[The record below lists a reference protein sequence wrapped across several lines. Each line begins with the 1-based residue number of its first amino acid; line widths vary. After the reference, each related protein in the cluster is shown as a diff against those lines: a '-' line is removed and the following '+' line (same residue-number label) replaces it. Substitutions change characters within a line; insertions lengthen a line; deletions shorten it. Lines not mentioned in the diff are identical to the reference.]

1 MVLLSEGNQTRSRH
15 PAQCPTP
22 SCIEGRKASSG
33 LESLCSNVTR
43 SCHVWLIPRAN
54 IWEACVMIWG
64 RGYYF
69 LNHCH
74 HCALCFFFSL
84 KCHWIQF
91 EHKCCSSSEK
101 PLCFLTWKLFH
112 AKALLHSSDIELRWT
127 HWEITPC
134 RTKSFCTICSS
145 FVFFL

>member
-1 MVLLSEGNQTRSRH
+1 MVHPLVGNQTRSRH
-15 PAQCPTP
+15 PFQCPTLP
-22 SCIEGRKASSG
+22 HPNCIEGRKASSG
-33 LESLCSNVTR
+33 LESLYSNVTR
-43 SCHVWLIPRAN
+43 SCHIWQIPRAN

-74 HCALCFFFSL
+74 NCALRFFFSL

-91 EHKCCSSSEK
+91 EHKCYSSL
-101 PLCFLTWKLFH
+101 PLCFHT
-112 AKALLHSSDIELRWT
+112 KALLHSRDIERRWA